1 MEDESDD
8 AIYLAALEQLQ
19 ERPQLLSPP
28 AKLTPRLDGV
38 PAVGTPANRSN
49 GKGGFCRAS
58 ALAEART
65 PVSPYGSNDGFCRA
79 SALAAART
87 SASPHVSQATVPP
100 EHAPERNSPAAII
113 SKVTCVDDPVAHL
126 DITDDGGE
134 VQTSHS
140 GQLAA
145 ALGALKKFFGYNS
158 FRTGQVVAY
167 FELSSR
173 MRVNYLAVVF
183 AHSSPRFLVS
193 AHTHKARTPLTMR
206 ACHRKRLSSPL

>member
-1 MEDESDD
+1 MDEEDDD

-28 AKLTPRLDGV
+28 AKFTPRLDGV

-49 GKGGFCRAS
+49 SNGGFCRAS

-65 PVSPYGSNDGFCRA
+65 SVSPYGSNDGFCRA
-79 SALAAART
+79 SALPGART
-87 SASPHVSQATVPP
+87 SASPHVSQTTAPP

-113 SKVTCVDDPVAHL
+113 SKVTRADDPVAHL

-134 VQTSHS
+134 VEISHS

-173 MRVNYLAVVF
+173 MRINCLAVVF
-183 AHSSPRFLVS
+183 AHSSPRFLVP
-193 AHTHKARTPLTMR
+193 AHTTKHAHL
-206 ACHRKRLSSPL
+206 